1 MPLKSLGNPDSSFD
15 DLFGRTWKDAAGAAP
30 PGGMDASGGNITV
43 TPGNG
48 YTYHIFTSS
57 GSFVVDALNGQP
69 GNVEYVIVAGGGS
82 GSARHGGGGGAGGLR
97 TNVDGDPLAGSATAL
112 TESTYTVS
120 IGAGANP
127 VGPGSPVAVQGNAG
141 TQSYFGDPTGPVG
154 RITSAGG
161 GGATN
166 QLTPG
171 PQCIPVGSGGS
182 GGASHDGTCPR
193 AGNTPPVSPPQGNT
207 GGISG
212 GPSPGGNTTGGAG
225 GNGHPITAFA
235 GSLFPTMPAAW
246 ITATG
251 PTGLYAGGGGGGQWG
266 DGPGPA
272 GGGGG
277 GAGGVGQP
285 SQSSPPTY
293 GGAGGPGGGGQGGI
307 GPTGS
312 PTIPGVGAPGTA
324 NTGGGGGG
332 GGGENVSG
340 AGGKGIVIIRYQA

>member
-1 MPLKSLGNPDSSFD
+1 MGIRSQGDSTAKYNAVWANT
-15 DLFGRTWKDAAGAAP
+15 GRGAVTAAP
-30 PGGMDASGGNITV
+30 PGGVIATGGNV
-43 TPGNG
+43 TSEPGNG
-48 YTYHIFTSS
+48 YKYHIFTSP
-57 GSFVVDALNGQP
+57 GSLVVSEAGP
-69 GNVEYVIVAGGGS
+69 GAVEYLVVAGGGS

-97 TNVDGDPLAGSATAL
+97 TNVSGDPLAGSSMTL
-112 TESTYTVS
+112 SVTTYPVS
-120 IGAGANP
+120 VGDGASP
-127 VGPGSPVAVQGNAG
+127 VGPGSSATQGNKG
-141 TQSYFGDPTGPVG
+141 SDSVFNS
-154 RITSAGG
+154 ITATGG

-166 QLTPG
+166 HLTPS
-171 PQCIPVGSGGS
+171 PQCVPVGSGGS

-207 GGISG
+207 GGLSG
-212 GPSPGGNTTGGAG
+212 GPSPGGNTSGGAG

-251 PTGLYAGGGGGGQWG
+251 PTGLYAGGGGGGQWSAPG
-266 DGPGPA
+266 GPA

-285 SQSSPPTY
+285 SQSTAY